1 MNQGFFAAR
10 LARRLPFF
18 YGWIVLACVCCVA
31 FARTGPA
38 VATLSLFV
46 GPMTEEFGWSRAAL
60 SGAVSLGGILAAITS
75 PMIGSFLDRQGPRV
89 ILMAA
94 VLTTSATILAL
105 SGIHSLLAFYLL
117 FCIARMNFAGPFD
130 LGTYGAVTNW
140 FVARR
145 PFATSIATLAQ
156 MVGLTCMP
164 LIGYWAMAHGGWRSG
179 WIAIGLTVL
188 IMGFIPTW
196 ALMVRRPEDLGLRPD
211 GAADPTP
218 PVEST
223 ADAAA
228 NSAASPSIPVKPVPE
243 EPEFTRAEALATRA
257 FWMLSLYTLLIYP
270 VQAGMSLHQA
280 AHIVERGLGGA
291 AAVTSVT
298 SFSMASALSGLI
310 FGALLRRLGVRMG
323 LAISALLLTAGAH
336 LMQQASTP
344 HAAIFAAILFGIGMG
359 GIHIGLPVAWADY
372 FGRRS
377 FGAIRGVALTI
388 QVSAQASGPLLSGAL
403 RDISGDYHLSLL
415 CFAALSGAAALAALL
430 VSAPKPI
437 VRVTAGSAG

>member
-1 MNQGFFAAR
+1 MNQGFFATA

-46 GPMTEEFGWSRAAL
+46 GPMTEEFGWSRTAL
-60 SGAVSLGGILAAITS
+60 SGAVSLGGILAALTS
-75 PMIGSFLDRQGPRV
+75 PMIGAFLDRQGPRV

-130 LGTYGAVTNW
+130 LGTYGAVANW

-145 PFATSIATLAQ
+145 PMATSIATLAQ

-164 LIGYWAMAHGGWRSG
+164 LIGYWAMAQGGWRTG

-196 ALMVRRPEDLGLRPD
+196 ALMVRRPEDLGLKPD
-211 GAADPTP
+211 GGGSPPNPTNAIAETAAGATGTP
-218 PVEST
+218 AIST
-223 ADAAA
+223 KYVA
-228 NSAASPSIPVKPVPE
+228 E
-243 EPEFTRAEALATRA
+243 EPSFTRAEAVSTRA

-298 SFSMASALSGLI
+298 SFSMASALSGLV
-310 FGALLRRLGVRMG
+310 FGALLRRLGVRFG
-323 LAISALLLTAGAH
+323 LATSALLLTASAF
-336 LMQQASTP
+336 LMQEAATAE
-344 HAAIFAAILFGIGMG
+344 AAIFAAILFGIGMG

-388 QVSAQASGPLLSGAL
+388 QVTAQASGPLLSGAL
-403 RDISGDYHLSLL
+403 RDLSGDYHLSLL
-415 CFAALSGAAALAALL
+415 CFAALSGSAALAALL
-430 VSAPKPI
+430 ISAPTPI
-437 VRVTAGSAG
+437 VRPSASPGA